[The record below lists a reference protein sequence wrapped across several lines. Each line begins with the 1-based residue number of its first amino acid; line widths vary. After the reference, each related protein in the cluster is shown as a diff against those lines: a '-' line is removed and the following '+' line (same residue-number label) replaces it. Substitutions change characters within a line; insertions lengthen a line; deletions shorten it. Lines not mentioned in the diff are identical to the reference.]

1 MSTHLHQ
8 MPRRVYPLRVLG
20 MGLGGVVTAV
30 VLQSRDASLAAWL
43 GVLLPGF
50 VWPHVAYWLAKRS
63 ADPYRAE
70 IRNLLIDS
78 AITGAWV
85 PLMHY
90 GLLPSV
96 LLCTLT
102 MVDKITTGIKG
113 LWARSVPGM
122 LGAGLAVGL
131 VTGAPVVLENSLTVL
146 IACMPVLML
155 HTLSVSV
162 VSYRLIRKVSRQN
175 QELEVLRRI
184 DAVTGLY
191 DRAHWEA
198 QAQEALRRHVS
209 TGAPASLLMLDIDQ
223 FKMVNDSRGHTTG
236 DEVIRVVAAVV
247 RDCLRAGDC
256 AGRYGGDEFAVV
268 LPGASGEEAAQL
280 ATRIR
285 EKVEHSRFRDF
296 ADLRVTSS
304 IGVAALDSRHATLL
318 DWLNSADA
326 ALYEAKATGRN
337 RVVTAK

>member
-1 MSTHLHQ
+1 

-20 MGLGGVVTAV
+20 MGLGGVVAAV
-30 VLQSRDASLAAWL
+30 VLHSRDAPLAAWL
-43 GVLLPGF
+43 GVVLPAL
-50 VWPHVAYWLAKRS
+50 VWPHVAYYCAANS

-70 IRNLLIDS
+70 IRNLLVDS
-78 AITGAWV
+78 AITGGWV
-85 PLMHY
+85 PLMHF

-113 LWARSVPGM
+113 LWVRSMPGM
-122 LGAGLAVGL
+122 LGAGVAVGL
-131 VTGAPVVLENSLTVL
+131 LTGAPIVPENSLAVV

-175 QELEVLRRI
+175 HELEAFRRI

-198 QAQEALRRHVS
+198 QAQAALHRHVL
-209 TGAPASLLMLDIDQ
+209 TGAPASLLMLDIDR
-223 FKMVNDSRGHTTG
+223 FKAVNDSLGHTTG
-236 DEVIRVVAAVV
+236 DEVIRAVAAIV
-247 RDCLRAGDC
+247 RDCVRVGDC

-268 LPGASGEEAAQL
+268 LPGTPVEEASLVAQ
-280 ATRIR
+280 RIR
-285 EKVEHSRFRDF
+285 EEVEKRRLSEFP
-296 ADLRVTSS
+296 DLRMTIS
-304 IGVAALDSRHATLL
+304 IGVAALGSDHVTLL
-318 DWLNSADA
+318 DWLNSADT
-326 ALYEAKATGRN
+326 ALYAAKAAGRN